1 MTSLPSIALA
11 LLSAA
16 PVVRPPTADELRIPA
31 AARQPRAAVAPLDG
45 GAPGFHLVSGSLE
58 RVDWETRRITLATPS
73 GAESLPFDRN
83 TSVYLEDREGTLLDL
98 KPGQRVRAS
107 LASDG
112 RAYWVEVSRPAGQ
125 GAADGGAGG
134 GAAGRSDGGAGDAA
148 GSPDGGA
155 SGADGGTPVPPR

>member
-1 MTSLPSIALA
+1 MTPIPLVALA

-16 PVVRPPTADELRIPA
+16 PPVRPPRTDESRGPA
-31 AARQPRAAVAPLDG
+31 SARQPSAAVAPVDG
-45 GAPGFHLVSGSLE
+45 GAAGFHVVSGSLE
-58 RVDWETRRITLATPS
+58 RIDWEARRIRLATAS

-112 RAYWVEVSRPAGQ
+112 RAYWVEVMRPSGRGTPDGGTAAGDAD
-125 GAADGGAGG
+125 GGPERRGSAADGGAP
-134 GAAGRSDGGAGDAA
+134 APSR
-148 GSPDGGA
+148 
-155 SGADGGTPVPPR
+155 